1 MALTKIDGEFTSPD
15 FADQDI
21 VTTGDVG
28 IGTTAPIANLDI
40 APASSSASLRVHA
53 RSDSSAVPAIELMRG
68 TNTTF
73 GADLY
78 QDFRLKNSAGEL
90 IVEYGQSGSISEALR
105 VDSLG
110 NVGIGTTSPSVLLH
124 MAANEPQFYIQDAN
138 STGNNVNATIQFRD
152 SSNTQL
158 SYLGYAGSSDS
169 HFSLFNT
176 MSGGD
181 LRFGTASTERMRIDS
196 SGRVGIGTTSP
207 GTPLHIANQYPS
219 IRLQSNTGS
228 YQQRSTVGQFDNIMY
243 IECDNDNAV
252 ASSAMAFTVDASEKM
267 RIDSSGRVLIGTAT
281 EGNADA
287 DALTISS
294 TGGYTGITLRS
305 DTNQGGAIYFSD
317 ATSGAGEYDGY
328 ITYAQSNQ
336 SMSFGT
342 AGNGSP
348 RMLIDSSGFIHQKFT
363 SNNSS
368 TPEGLLINNLNNAT
382 GNNASLIF
390 SNDSGERKKVA
401 IAAVDVGSYGASDL
415 VFALDSA
422 DSGSVS
428 LSTDEKMRIN
438 SSGQVLI
445 GTASPSTSS
454 VTTRISAYSNSND
467 WMLMDIGATGS
478 GDTGG
483 IYGVR
488 SRLTTYNPIALAS
501 AYESSS
507 QVTCYYGGGWGGY
520 GRSANELRFYTSAAI
535 DNAAGTTGNERMR
548 IDSSGRVGIGT
559 SDFAATSPYA
569 DNLVVKDATDAGI
582 TIQGAS
588 SSSEHSSLYLGDT
601 TANRGW
607 LEQTLG
613 GGASSTLTIGTA
625 GITRF
630 YNNGGERMRIDSN
643 GDVHIGKTAF
653 TSHNTDGHTF
663 NNSGWAHHCTTNLA
677 ALYLNRNNS
686 NGNIAEFYVSNSY
699 IGNINYDGT
708 TCTYN
713 SVSDYRLKENIVD
726 IADGISR
733 VKQLSPRRF
742 NFISNPDTT
751 VDGFI
756 AHEAQSV
763 VPEAVCGEK
772 DGEQMQGI
780 DQSKLVPLLTA
791 ALQEA
796 IAKIETLETKVA
808 ALEAQ

>member
-1 MALTKIDGEFTSPD
+1 MSGTLRLRGATSGYSELQAPAVA
-15 FADQDI
+15 ADQTFVLPTAGGTLLTTDSPVPKLTLELGSASQPSLTFEGDTDTGLYSSGTNTLNL
-21 VTTGDVG
+21 VTGGSDRLVIDSSG
-28 IGTTAPIANLDI
+28 NVMIGTTSAAQYSQLTVRAASPQLSLYATPGQVSCLNMGDTDDNDI
-40 APASSSASLRVHA
+40 GQVAYSNSDNSMQFITNADEQMRI
-53 RSDSSAVPAIELMRG
+53 DSS
-68 TNTTF
+68 
-73 GADLY
+73 
-78 QDFRLKNSAGEL
+78 
-90 IVEYGQSGSISEALR
+90 
-105 VDSLG
+105 G
-110 NVGIGTTSPSVLLH
+110 NVGINTLNPNQRLNV
-124 MAANEPQFYIQDAN
+124 F
-138 STGNNVNATIQFRD
+138 GNAEFNAYD
-152 SSNTQL
+152 NT
-158 SYLGYAGSSDS
+158 
-169 HFSLFNT
+169 
-176 MSGGD
+176 SGGGGYYAPKGLIIGNAFDAGKSVGDDRNGIIWQERGLD
-181 LRFGTASTERMRIDS
+181 LVFGTNDAERMRIDS
-196 SGRVGIGTTSP
+196 SGRILIGTT
-207 GTPLHIANQYPS
+207 
-219 IRLQSNTGS
+219 
-228 YQQRSTVGQFDNIMY
+228 
-243 IECDNDNAV
+243 
-252 ASSAMAFTVDASEKM
+252 
-267 RIDSSGRVLIGTAT
+267 T

-305 DTNQGGAIYFSD
+305 DTNQGAALYFSD
-317 ATSGAGEYDGY
+317 ATSGSGEYDGY
-328 ITYAQSNQ
+328 ITYSQSNQ

-342 AGNGSP
+342 AGNGTA
-348 RMLIDSSGFIHQKFT
+348 RMLIDS
-363 SNNSS
+363 
-368 TPEGLLINNLNNAT
+368 A
-382 GNNASLIF
+382 GN
-390 SNDSGERKKVA
+390 
-401 IAAVDVGSYGASDL
+401 VG
-415 VFALDSA
+415 
-422 DSGSVS
+422 
-428 LSTDEKMRIN
+428 
-438 SSGQVLI
+438 I
-445 GTASPSTSS
+445 GTTSPGSF
-454 VTTRISAYSNSND
+454 NSDGRN
-467 WMLMDIGATGS
+467 LVVGTGS
-478 GDTGG
+478 GGQGMSIYSGTSNYGTLYFADGTTGDALYRGAVLYNHSSDFMRFDVAASERMRIDYNGHVGIGKTPVDTNGFTRALDLSG
-483 IYGVR
+483 
-488 SRLTTYNPIALAS
+488 TTGSAL
-501 AYESSS
+501 Y
-507 QVTCYYGGGWGGY
+507 
-520 GRSANELRFYTSAAI
+520 LR
-535 DNAAGTTGNERMR
+535 NAAGSTNYGYVGYYNSDLYFTNIVSGGNVRFYNGGDERMR

>member
-1 MALTKIDGEFTSPD
+1 MALTKIDGEFTSPN

-348 RMLIDSSGFIHQKFT
+348 RMLIDSSGNIAVGRTSASSRLDLQAASGRTKIILRNVGNEADNSTFIAAET
-363 SNNSS
+363 SPTYDIIVAGRHAVRFFS
-368 TPEGLLINNLNNAT
+368 NLN
-382 GNNASLIF
+382 
-390 SNDSGERKKVA
+390 
-401 IAAVDVGSYGASDL
+401 
-415 VFALDSA
+415 
-422 DSGSVS
+422 
-428 LSTDEKMRIN
+428 EK
-438 SSGQVLI
+438 
-445 GTASPSTSS
+445 A
-454 VTTRISAYSNSND
+454 
-467 WMLMDIGATGS
+467 
-478 GDTGG
+478 
-483 IYGVR
+483 
-488 SRLTTYNPIALAS
+488 
-501 AYESSS
+501 
-507 QVTCYYGGGWGGY
+507 
-520 GRSANELRFYTSAAI
+520 
-535 DNAAGTTGNERMR
+535 R
-548 IDSSGRVGIGT
+548 IDSSGRLLVGT
-559 SDFAATSPYA
+559 SSDIAPDGFGSQIQSAALDYTSSITLRREGNNA
-569 DNLVVKDATDAGI
+569 SGTVLNLVKTRSTTLGGNTSVQNGDMLGGINFYGADGTDTNSLGGYIRCLVDGTPGANDMPGRLVFS
-582 TIQGAS
+582 TTADGAS
-588 SSSEHSSLYLGDT
+588 SPT
-601 TANRGW
+601 
-607 LEQTLG
+607 
-613 GGASSTLTIGTA
+613 
-625 GITRF
+625 
-630 YNNGGERMRIDSN
+630 ERMRINNKGETGVACDST
-643 GDVHIGKTAF
+643 GWSFGVYQGGTA
-653 TSHNTDGHTF
+653 G
-663 NNSGWAHHCTTNLA
+663 TTN
-677 ALYLNRNNS
+677 YLITGNYGSSTPLSGGTRS
-686 NGNIAEFYVSNSY
+686 FGVFTNGNVVNTNDSY
-699 IGNINYDGT
+699 GAI
-708 TCTYN
+708 
-713 SVSDYRLKENIVD
+713 SDIKLKENIVD
-726 IADGISR
+726 ADSQWDDFKAVRFRKYNFKEETGHETFTQLGVIAQELEQVCPGLVDETPDRDEEGNDLGTTTKS
-733 VKQLSPRRF
+733 VKYSIL
-742 NFISNPDTT
+742 TKK
-751 VDGFI
+751 
-756 AHEAQSV
+756 A
-763 VPEAVCGEK
+763 
-772 DGEQMQGI
+772 
-780 DQSKLVPLLTA
+780 LV

-796 IAKIETLETKVA
+796 MERIETLEASNADLLARVS
-808 ALEAQ
+808 ALEASQRRL